1 MLKKFFK
8 IFVVIALTLA
18 IVPCDVSAEEKPT
31 VITDSTTGFTYT
43 LLEDSQEKRA
53 ISYYEDGYEIVMTFD
68 KVKQNLTVEK
78 TKDGT
83 TTTQVFSSVMTRT
96 IFSPWDYKING
107 SIYTLYAVINGKTVK
122 KVRLRKKTNSANLD
136 RFCDAIDDIVATEK
150 NIISAIG
157 IKLLI
162 PIATAFVTGGISL
175 IAALTTMGAGAG
187 TLAEANRLNTLY
199 NRARTAFLAL

>member
-136 RFCDAIDDIVATEK
+136 RFCDAIDDIVAT
-150 NIISAIG
+150 
-157 IKLLI
+157 
-162 PIATAFVTGGISL
+162 
-175 IAALTTMGAGAG
+175 
-187 TLAEANRLNTLY
+187 
-199 NRARTAFLAL
+199 